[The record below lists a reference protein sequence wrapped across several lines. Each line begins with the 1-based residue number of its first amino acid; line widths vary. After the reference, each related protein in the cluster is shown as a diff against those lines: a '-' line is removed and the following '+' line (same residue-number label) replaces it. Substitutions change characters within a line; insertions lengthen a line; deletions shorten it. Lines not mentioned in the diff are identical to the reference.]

1 MRALGKDYIM
11 KDFIEDR
18 IKVFLEEMECFIVK
32 KSIPQDNFL
41 FKECD
46 YKVGNALPQI
56 DSDFRDFK
64 SNIDRWAGECDKHAW
79 FYKKITVPEDFA
91 DGEFYLTVSSDA
103 KQGWA
108 DVNPQF
114 IAYVDGALKQGI
126 DKNHRDLYLDGV
138 GEHEIYL
145 YAYTGSIF
153 PERVDFV
160 ADLCL
165 ADSKTKKLY
174 YDLKVPFEIL
184 EFEDENSKNYFEI
197 KKHINNAVNLI
208 DMREPYS
215 DDYYNS
221 LEKAE
226 EYLQNEFYGKYCRDG
241 EVHAICI
248 GHTHIDVAWEWTLA
262 QTREKTLRSFSTVLT
277 LMKKYPEYKFMSSQ
291 PQLYK
296 YLSEESPELY
306 EEVKEMVKQGRWE
319 VEGGMWVEADC
330 NLSSGESLVRQFLYG
345 KRFMKKEFGKDSKVL
360 WLPDVFGYSAALPQ
374 IMNKCGID
382 KFITS
387 KIGWNES
394 NKMPYDTF
402 IWHGID
408 NTPVFTYFMTA
419 QDKVRGKEPATN
431 VTYNAK
437 LNANQLRGAYDR
449 FQQKEL
455 YNDVLITFGF
465 GDGGGGP
472 TAKDLEMYDRLK
484 KGIPGT
490 STAVMGFAGD
500 FLEDVKTKTENNP
513 HTPHWNGEL
522 YLEFHRGTYTSQA
535 KNKKYN
541 RKSEFMFE
549 QAETLSLINEY
560 LNGVS
565 YPKEKLQSAWE
576 TILLNQF
583 HDIIPGSSI
592 REVYDVSHEQYRE
605 IQKTGGSIIEGALRK
620 IADGVCADEGIL
632 VYNPNSFAS
641 SSAVKTDSGYI
652 YAENI
657 PAKGYKVI
665 TPEKAQSDIYLTE
678 NTLENAFFKL
688 TLDENGNFSSIFD
701 KRNNREVLK
710 HGAKGNVFTVY
721 EDYPRE
727 YDNWEISS
735 YYTEKHWD
743 ILNVDSI
750 EKVYE
755 GERAGLKVT
764 RTYKQSKIVQTIFV
778 YSHIDRIDFETYI
791 DWKESHLV
799 LKTAFPVDVN
809 TNKATYD
816 IQFGS
821 VERPTHKN
829 TSWDAARFEVCAHKY
844 CDLSEYGYGVS
855 LMNDCKY
862 GHAIHD
868 GVMSLTLLKCGTFPD
883 PTADKCE
890 HEFTYSLFPHAN
902 DYREAGTIKKAY
914 ELNVPM
920 TAVNVGKNK
929 GELPCEYSFLS
940 VDKENVIF
948 ETAKKAEDGD
958 DIILRGYECFNKRTT
973 AVLTLGVPVKSAY
986 VCDML
991 ENIISEIPVNNNSI
1005 KVNFKPFEIITL
1017 KIEK

>member
-1 MRALGKDYIM
+1 M

-18 IKVFLEEMECFIVK
+18 IKVFLEETERLIVK
-32 KSIPQDNFL
+32 KSIPQNGFL
-41 FKECD
+41 YKECD
-46 YKVGNALPQI
+46 YKKGNDLPEI
-56 DSDFRDFK
+56 DGTFREFVTYK
-64 SNIDRWAGECDKHAW
+64 DRWAGECDKHAW
-79 FYKKITVPEDFA
+79 FYKKITVPEEFSE
-91 DGEFYLTVSSDA
+91 GEAELSIASDA
-103 KQGWA
+103 TVGWA
-108 DVNPQF
+108 CVNPQF
-114 IAYVDGALKQGI
+114 IAYVNGKLVQGI
-126 DKNHRDLYLDGV
+126 DKNHREIFLDGA
-138 GEHEIYL
+138 GTYEIYL
-145 YAYTGSIF
+145 YAYTGSVF
-153 PERVDFV
+153 PEHVDFIATLRLV
-160 ADLCL
+160 D
-165 ADSKTKKLY
+165 KKIKKLY

-184 EFEDENSKNYFEI
+184 EFEDENSRNYFEI
-197 KKHINNAVNLI
+197 KKHLNNAINLI
-208 DMREPYS
+208 DMRVPYS
-215 DDYYNS
+215 AEFYESIDR
-221 LEKAE
+221 AE
-226 EYLQNEFYGKYCRDG
+226 EYLQKGFYGKYCREG
-241 EVHAICI
+241 EIHAICI

-262 QTREKTLRSFSTVLT
+262 QTREKTLRSFSTVLA
-277 LMKKYPEYKFMSSQ
+277 LMKKYPEYKFISSQ

-296 YLSEESPELY
+296 FLSEESPELY

-345 KRFMKKEFGKDSKVL
+345 KRFMKKEFGVESKVL

-394 NKMPYDTF
+394 NKMPYDAF

-419 QDKVRGKEPATN
+419 QDKHRDKEPATN

-455 YNDVLITFGF
+455 YDDVLITFGH

-472 TAKDLEMYDRLK
+472 TVKDLEMYDRLK
-484 KGIPGT
+484 KGLPGT

-500 FLEDVKTKTENNP
+500 FLEDVKKKTENNP

-535 KNKKYN
+535 KNKRYN

-549 QAETLSLINEY
+549 NAETLSLINEY
-560 LNGVS
+560 LTGEV
-565 YPKEKLQSAWE
+565 YPKEKMQAAWE

-592 REVYDVSHEQYRE
+592 REVYEVSHAQYE
-605 IQKTGGSIIEGALRK
+605 KIQKTGTEIINSAEQN
-620 IADGVCADEGIL
+620 IADGVCADEGY
-632 VYNPNSFAS
+632 VVFNPNSFVS
-641 SSAVKTDSGYI
+641 SSAVKIDGEYI

-665 TPEKAQSDIYLTE
+665 VPEKAQSTVQLSDRAIE
-678 NTLENAFFKL
+678 NKFYKL
-688 TLDENGNFSSIFD
+688 TLDENGNFSSIYD
-701 KRNNREVLK
+701 KINNREVLK
-710 HGAKGNVFTVY
+710 NGEKGNVFTVY

-743 ILNVDSI
+743 ITALDSI
-750 EKVYE
+750 EKVCE
-755 GERAGLKVT
+755 GERSGLKIT
-764 RTYKQSKIVQTIFV
+764 RTYNNSKIVQTIFV
-778 YSHIDRIDFETYI
+778 YEHLDRIDFDTFI

-799 LKTAFPVDVN
+799 LKTKFPVDVN
-809 TNKATYD
+809 ANKATYD

-829 TSWDAARFEVCAHKY
+829 TRWDAARFEVCAHKY
-844 CDLSEYGYGVS
+844 CDFSEYGYGVS
-855 LMNDCKY
+855 LLNDCKY

-868 GVMSLTLLKCGTFPD
+868 GIMSLTLLKCGTFPD

-890 HEFTYSLFPHAN
+890 HRFTYSLCPHSG
-902 DYREAGTIKKAY
+902 DYREAGIIQKAY

-920 TAVNVGKNK
+920 TAVKVSGNK
-929 GELPCEYSFLS
+929 GTLPCEYSLLTA
-940 VDKENVIF
+940 DKENVIF
-948 ETAKKAEDGD
+948 ETAKKSEDGD
-958 DIILRGYECFNKRTT
+958 DIILRGYECFNKRTDVT
-973 AVLTLGVPVKSAY
+973 LTLGVPVKSAY
-986 VCDML
+986 ICDML
-991 ENIISEIPVNNNSI
+991 ENEETEIPVIDSKI
-1005 KVNFKPFEIITL
+1005 SLTFKPFEIITVKL
-1017 KIEK
+1017 KK

>member
-1 MRALGKDYIM
+1 M

-18 IKVFLEEMECFIVK
+18 IKVFLEETEHLIVK
-32 KSIPQDNFL
+32 KSIPQNGFL
-41 FKECD
+41 YKECD
-46 YKVGNALPQI
+46 YKKGNDLPEI
-56 DSDFRDFK
+56 DGTFREFVTYK
-64 SNIDRWAGECDKHAW
+64 DRWAGECDKHAW
-79 FYKKITVPEDFA
+79 FYKKITVPEDFSE
-91 DGEFYLTVSSDA
+91 GEAELSIASDA
-103 KQGWA
+103 TVGWA
-108 DVNPQF
+108 CVNPQF
-114 IAYVDGALKQGI
+114 IAYVNGKLVQGI
-126 DKNHRDLYLDGV
+126 DKNHREIFLGGP
-138 GEHEIYL
+138 GEYEIYL
-145 YAYTGSIF
+145 YAYTGSVF
-153 PERVDFV
+153 PEHVDFIATLRLV
-160 ADLCL
+160 D
-165 ADSKTKKLY
+165 KKIKKLY

-184 EFEDENSKNYFEI
+184 EFEDENSRNYFEI
-197 KKHINNAVNLI
+197 KKHLNNAINLI
-208 DMREPYS
+208 DMRVPYS
-215 DDYYNS
+215 
-221 LEKAE
+221 AE
-226 EYLQNEFYGKYCRDG
+226 FYASIDRAKEYIQNEFYGEYCREG
-241 EVHAICI
+241 EIHAICI

-262 QTREKTLRSFSTVLT
+262 QTREKTLRSFSTVLA

-345 KRFMKKEFGKDSKVL
+345 KRFMKKEFGVDSKVL

-394 NKMPYDTF
+394 NKMPYDAF
-402 IWHGID
+402 LWHGID

-419 QDKVRGKEPATN
+419 QDKHRDKEPATN

-455 YNDVLITFGF
+455 YDDVLITFGF

-472 TAKDLEMYDRLK
+472 TVKDLEMYDRLK

-500 FLEDVKTKTENNP
+500 FLEDVKKKTENNP

-535 KNKKYN
+535 KNKRYN

-549 QAETLSLINEY
+549 TAETLSLINEY
-560 LNGVS
+560 LTGEV
-565 YPKEKLQSAWE
+565 YPKEKMQASWE

-592 REVYDVSHEQYRE
+592 REVYEVSHAQYEE
-605 IQKTGGSIIEGALRK
+605 IQKTGSEIIKSAEQN
-620 IADGVCADEGIL
+620 IADGVCADKGY
-632 VYNPNSFAS
+632 VVFNPNSFAS
-641 SSAVKTDSGYI
+641 SSAVKTDDGYI
-652 YAENI
+652 FAENI
-657 PAKGYKVI
+657 PAKGYKVVV
-665 TPEKAQSDIYLTE
+665 PEKAQPTVTLSDSVIE
-678 NTLENAFFKL
+678 NKFYKL
-688 TLDENGNFSSIFD
+688 TLDENGNFSSIYD
-701 KRNNREVLK
+701 KINNREVLK
-710 HGAKGNVFTVY
+710 NGEKGNVFTVY

-743 ILNVDSI
+743 ITALDSI
-750 EKVYE
+750 EKVCE
-755 GERAGLKVT
+755 GERSGLKIT
-764 RTYKQSKIVQTIFV
+764 RTYNNSKIVQTIFV
-778 YSHIDRIDFETYI
+778 YEHLDRIDFDTFI

-799 LKTAFPVDVN
+799 LKTKFPVDVN
-809 TNKATYD
+809 ANKATYD

-855 LMNDCKY
+855 LLNDCKY
-862 GHAIHD
+862 GHSVYD

-890 HEFTYSLFPHAN
+890 HRFTYSLCPHSG
-902 DYREAGTIKKAY
+902 DYREAGIIQKAY

-920 TAVNVGKNK
+920 TAVKVSGNK
-929 GELPCEYSFLS
+929 GTLPCEYSLLTA
-940 VDKENVIF
+940 DKENVIF
-948 ETAKKAEDGD
+948 ETAKKSEDGD
-958 DIILRGYECFNKRTT
+958 DIILRGYECFNKRTDV
-973 AVLTLGVPVKSAY
+973 ALTLGVPVKRAY
-986 VCDML
+986 ICDML
-991 ENIISEIPVNNNSI
+991 ENEETEIPVIDSKI
-1005 KVNFKPFEIITL
+1005 SLTFKPFEIITVKL
-1017 KIEK
+1017 KK

>member
-1 MRALGKDYIM
+1 M

-18 IKVFLEEMECFIVK
+18 IKVFLEELERFIVK
-32 KSIPQDNFL
+32 ESIPQDNFL

-46 YKVGNALPQI
+46 YTVGNTLPQL
-56 DSDFRDFK
+56 DSDFREFK

-79 FYKKITVPEDFA
+79 FYKRITVPEDFA
-91 DGEFYLTVSSDA
+91 GGEFYLTVASDA
-103 KQGWA
+103 TKGWA

-114 IAYVDGALKQGI
+114 IAYVDGTLKQGI
-126 DKNHRDLYLDGV
+126 DKNHRDIFLDGV

-145 YAYTGSIF
+145 YAYTGSLF

-215 DDYYNS
+215 EDYYNS
-221 LEKAE
+221 LERAE

-262 QTREKTLRSFSTVLT
+262 QTREKTLRSFSTVLA

-296 YLSEESPELY
+296 FLMEESPELY
-306 EEVKEMVKQGRWE
+306 AEVKKMVKQGRWE

-345 KRFMKKEFGKDSKVL
+345 KRFMKKEFGVESRVL

-394 NKMPYDTF
+394 NKMPYDAF

-472 TAKDLEMYDRLK
+472 TAKDLEMYSRLK

-513 HTPHWNGEL
+513 HMPHWNGEL

-560 LNGVS
+560 LSGVS

-605 IQKTGGSIIEGALRK
+605 IQKTGGNIIDGALRK
-620 IADGVCADEGIL
+620 IADGVSADEGIL
-632 VYNPNSFAS
+632 VYNPNSFVS

-665 TPEKAQSDIYLTE
+665 APEKTQSDIYLTE

-688 TLDENGNFSSIFD
+688 TLDESGNFSSIFD

-710 HGAKGNVFTVY
+710 HGEKGNVFTVY

-755 GERAGLKVT
+755 GERAGLRVT

-855 LMNDCKY
+855 LINDCKY

-890 HEFTYSLFPHAN
+890 HEFTYSLYPHAN

-914 ELNVPM
+914 ELNIPM
-920 TAVNVGKNK
+920 IAVNVGKNK
-929 GELPCEYSFLS
+929 GNLPCEYSFLS

-948 ETAKKAEDGD
+948 ETAKKAEDGEG
-958 DIILRGYECFNKRTT
+958 IILRGNECFNKRTT
-973 AVLTLGVPVKSAY
+973 AVLTLGVPAKSAY
-986 VCDML
+986 ICDML
-991 ENIISEIPVNNNSI
+991 ENEETEIPI
-1005 KVNFKPFEIITL
+1005 YDGKITLNFKPFEIITVKL
-1017 KIEK
+1017 NWKHA

>member
-1 MRALGKDYIM
+1 M

-18 IKVFLEEMECFIVK
+18 IKVFLEETERLIVK
-32 KSIPQDNFL
+32 KSVMQDGFL
-41 FKECD
+41 YKECD
-46 YKVGNALPQI
+46 YKKGNDLPEI
-56 DSDFRDFK
+56 DGTFREFVTYK
-64 SNIDRWAGECDKHAW
+64 DRWAGECDKHAW
-79 FYKKITVPEDFA
+79 FYKKITVPEEFSE
-91 DGEFYLTVSSDA
+91 GEAELSIASDA
-103 KQGWA
+103 TVGWA
-108 DVNPQF
+108 CVNPQF
-114 IAYVDGALKQGI
+114 IAYVNGKLVQGI
-126 DKNHRDLYLDGV
+126 DKNHREIFLGGP
-138 GEHEIYL
+138 GEYEIYL
-145 YAYTGSIF
+145 YAYTGSVF
-153 PERVDFV
+153 PEHVDFIATLRLV
-160 ADLCL
+160 D
-165 ADSKTKKLY
+165 KKIKNLY
-174 YDLKVPFEIL
+174 YDLKVPFEVL
-184 EFEDENSKNYFEI
+184 EFEDENSRNYFEI
-197 KKHINNAVNLI
+197 KKYLNNAINFI
-208 DMREPYS
+208 DMRKPYS
-215 DDYYNS
+215 EEFYASIDR
-221 LEKAE
+221 AE
-226 EYLQNEFYGKYCRDG
+226 EYIQNEFYGKYCREG
-241 EVHAICI
+241 EIHAICI

-262 QTREKTLRSFSTVLT
+262 QTREKTLRSFSTVLA

-345 KRFMKKEFGKDSKVL
+345 KRFMKKEFGVDSKVL

-394 NKMPYDTF
+394 NKMPYDAF
-402 IWHGID
+402 LWHGID

-419 QDKVRGKEPATN
+419 QDKHRDKEPATN

-455 YNDVLITFGF
+455 YDDVLITFGF

-472 TAKDLEMYDRLK
+472 TVKDLEMYDRLK
-484 KGIPGT
+484 NGIPGT

-500 FLEDVKTKTENNP
+500 FLQDVKKKTENNP

-535 KNKKYN
+535 KNKRYN

-549 QAETLSLINEY
+549 TAETLSLINEY
-560 LNGVS
+560 LTGEV
-565 YPKEKLQSAWE
+565 YPKEKMQSAWE

-592 REVYDVSHEQYRE
+592 REVYEVSHAQYEE
-605 IQKTGGSIIEGALRK
+605 IGKTGTEIINNAEQN
-620 IADGVCADEGIL
+620 IADGVCADKGY
-632 VYNPNSFAS
+632 VVFNPNSFVS
-641 SSAVKTDSGYI
+641 SSAVKIDGEYI

-665 TPEKAQSDIYLTE
+665 VPEKAQSTVQLSDSVIE
-678 NTLENAFFKL
+678 NKFYKL
-688 TLDENGNFSSIFD
+688 TLDENGNFSSIYD
-701 KRNNREVLK
+701 KINNREVLK
-710 HGAKGNVFTVY
+710 NGEKGNVFTVY

-743 ILNVDSI
+743 ITALDSI
-750 EKVYE
+750 EKVCE
-755 GERAGLKVT
+755 GERSGLKIT
-764 RTYKQSKIVQTIFV
+764 RTYNNSKIVQTIFV
-778 YSHIDRIDFETYI
+778 YEHLDRIDFDTFI

-799 LKTAFPVDVN
+799 LKTKFPVDVN
-809 TNKATYD
+809 ANKATYD

-855 LMNDCKY
+855 LLNDCKY
-862 GHAIHD
+862 GHSVHD

-890 HEFTYSLFPHAN
+890 HRFTYSLCPHLG
-902 DYREAGTIKKAY
+902 DYREAGIIQKAY

-920 TAVNVGKNK
+920 TAVKVSGNK
-929 GELPCEYSFLS
+929 GTLPCEYSLLS
-940 VDKENVIF
+940 ADKENVIF
-948 ETAKKAEDGD
+948 ETVKKAEDGD
-958 DIILRGYECFNKRTT
+958 DIILRGYECFNKRTDVT
-973 AVLTLGVPVKSAY
+973 LTLGVPVKSAY
-986 VCDML
+986 ICDML
-991 ENIISEIPVNNNSI
+991 ENEETEIPVIDSKI
-1005 KVNFKPFEIITL
+1005 SLTFKPFEIITVKL
-1017 KIEK
+1017 KK

>member
-1 MRALGKDYIM
+1 M

-18 IKVFLEEMECFIVK
+18 IKVFLEETERLIVK
-32 KSIPQDNFL
+32 ECVLQDGFL
-41 FKECD
+41 YKECG
-46 YKVGNALPQI
+46 YKSGNDLPPI
-56 DSDFRDFK
+56 DGTFREFVTYK
-64 SNIDRWAGECDKHAW
+64 DRWAGECDKHAW
-79 FYKKITVPEDFA
+79 FYKKVTVPENFA
-91 DGEFYLTVSSDA
+91 EGEAELSIASDA
-103 KQGWA
+103 TVGWA

-114 IAYVDGALKQGI
+114 IAYVNGKLQQGI
-126 DKNHRDLYLDGV
+126 DKNHREIFLDGP
-138 GEHEIYL
+138 GTYEIYL
-145 YAYTGSIF
+145 YAYTGSVF
-153 PERVDFV
+153 PEHVDFI
-160 ADLCL
+160 ANLRLTD
-165 ADSKTKKLY
+165 KKIKKLY

-184 EFEDENSKNYFEI
+184 EFEDENSRNYFEI
-197 KKHINNAVNLI
+197 KKHLNNAINLI
-208 DMREPYS
+208 DMRRPYS
-215 DDYYNS
+215 QEYYAS
-221 LEKAE
+221 VEKAE
-226 EYLQNEFYGKYCRDG
+226 AYLQNEFYGKYCREG
-241 EVHAICI
+241 EIHAICI

-296 YLSEESPELY
+296 FLMEESPELY
-306 EEVKEMVKQGRWE
+306 KEVKEMVKQGRWE

-345 KRFMKKEFGKDSKVL
+345 KRFMQKEFGVESKVL

-374 IMNKCGID
+374 IMKKCGID

-394 NKMPYDTF
+394 NKMPYDAF

-408 NTPVFTYFMTA
+408 STPVFTYFMTA
-419 QDKVRGKEPATN
+419 QDKHRGKEPATN

-455 YNDVLITFGF
+455 YDDVLITFGF

-484 KGIPGT
+484 NGIPGT
-490 STAVMGFAGD
+490 STAVMGYAGD
-500 FLEDVKTKTENNP
+500 FLEDVKSKTANNP
-513 HTPHWNGEL
+513 HMPHWNGEL

-541 RKSEFMFE
+541 RTSEFMFE
-549 QAETLSLINEY
+549 KAETLSLINEY
-560 LNGVS
+560 LTGAV
-565 YPKEKLQSAWE
+565 YPKEKMQAAWE

-592 REVYDVSHEQYRE
+592 KEVYEVSHAQYEDIQETGSE
-605 IQKTGGSIIEGALRK
+605 IINSTMQN
-620 IADGVCADEGIL
+620 IADGVSADSGYV
-632 VYNPNSFAS
+632 VYNPNSFVS
-641 SSAVKTDSGYI
+641 SSAVKTDDGYI

-665 TPEKAQSDIYLTE
+665 APEKAKSTISLTDNTVE
-678 NTLENAFFKL
+678 NKFFKL
-688 TLDENGNFSSIFD
+688 QLDENGNFSSIFD

-710 HGAKGNVFTVY
+710 QGAKGNVFTVY

-743 ILNVDSI
+743 ITELDSV

-755 GERAGLKVT
+755 GERAGLRIT
-764 RTYKQSKIVQTIFV
+764 RTYNNSKIVQTIFV
-778 YSHIDRIDFETYI
+778 YDHISKIDFDTYI

-855 LMNDCKY
+855 LLNNCKY

-890 HEFTYSLFPHAN
+890 HEFTYSLYPHAG
-902 DYREAGTIKKAY
+902 DYREAGTIQKAY

-920 TAVNVGKNK
+920 TAVKVSENK
-929 GELPCEYSFLS
+929 GTLPCAYSFLTT
-940 VDKENVIF
+940 DAENIIF
-948 ETAKKAEDGD
+948 ETAKKAEDGE
-958 DIILRGYECFNKRTT
+958 DIILRGYECFNKRTDVT
-973 AVLTLGVPVKSAY
+973 LTLGVPVKRAY
-986 VCDML
+986 ICDML
-991 ENIISEIPVNNNSI
+991 ENEETEIPVTDGKISLS
-1005 KVNFKPFEIITL
+1005 FKPFEIITVKL
-1017 KIEK
+1017 K

>member
-1 MRALGKDYIM
+1 M

-18 IKVFLEEMECFIVK
+18 IRVFLEELERLIVK
-32 KSIPQDNFL
+32 TSVPQDGFL
-41 FKECD
+41 YKECG
-46 YKVGNALPQI
+46 YKTGNDLPPI
-56 DSDFRDFK
+56 DGTFREFVTYK
-64 SNIDRWAGECDKHAW
+64 DRWAGECDKHAW
-79 FYKKITVPEDFA
+79 FYKKVTVPESFSE
-91 DGEFYLTVSSDA
+91 GEAELSIASDA
-103 KQGWA
+103 TVGWA

-114 IAYVDGALKQGI
+114 IAYVNGKLQQGI
-126 DKNHRDLYLDGV
+126 DKNHREIFLDGP
-138 GEHEIYL
+138 GTYEFYL
-145 YAYTGSIF
+145 YAYTGSVF
-153 PERVDFV
+153 PEHVDFIATLRLV
-160 ADLCL
+160 D
-165 ADSKTKKLY
+165 KKIKKLY

-184 EFEDENSKNYFEI
+184 EFEDENSRNYFEI

-208 DMREPYS
+208 DMRNPYS
-215 DDYYNS
+215 EEFYS
-221 LEKAE
+221 SVERAE
-226 EYLQNEFYGKYCRDG
+226 EYLQTEFYGKYCR
-241 EVHAICI
+241 ECEIHAICI

-262 QTREKTLRSFSTVLT
+262 QTREKTLRSFSTVLA

-296 YLSEESPELY
+296 FLMEESPELY

-319 VEGGMWVEADC
+319 VEGGMWIEADC

-345 KRFMKKEFGKDSKVL
+345 KRFMKKEFGVESKVL

-374 IMNKCGID
+374 IMKKCGID

-394 NKMPYDTF
+394 NKMPYDAF
-402 IWHGID
+402 LWHGID
-408 NTPVFTYFMTA
+408 NTEIFTYFMTA
-419 QDKVRGKEPATN
+419 QDKVRGQEPATN

-455 YNDVLITFGF
+455 YDDVLITFGF

-472 TAKDLEMYDRLK
+472 TVKDLEMYDRLK
-484 KGIPGT
+484 IGIPGT
-490 STAVMGFAGD
+490 STAVMGYAGD

-513 HTPHWNGEL
+513 HMPHWNGEL

-535 KNKKYN
+535 RNKKYN
-541 RKSEFMFE
+541 RTSEFMFE
-549 QAETLSLINEY
+549 KAETLSLINEY
-560 LNGVS
+560 LTGSV
-565 YPKEKLQSAWE
+565 YPKEKMQAAWE

-592 REVYDVSHEQYRE
+592 HEVYEVSHEQYRN
-605 IQKTGGSIIEGALRK
+605 IQSMGTEIIENALEK
-620 IADGVCADEGIL
+620 LAEGVCADNGIL

-641 SSAVKTDSGYI
+641 SSAVKFGDGYI

-657 PAKGYKVI
+657 PPKGYKVI
-665 TPEKAQSDIYLTE
+665 RLQEEKSSVTLTDNTIE
-678 NTLENAFFKL
+678 NKFFKL
-688 TLDENGNFSSIFD
+688 SLDENGNFSSIFD
-701 KRNNREVLK
+701 KRNNREVLMS
-710 HGAKGNVFTVY
+710 GAKGNVFTVF

-743 ILNVDSI
+743 ITDLQSV
-750 EKVYE
+750 EPVYE
-755 GERAGLKVT
+755 GERAGLRIT
-764 RTYKQSKIVQTIFV
+764 RKYNQSKIVQTIFV
-778 YSHIDRIDFETYI
+778 YEHIDKIDFDTFI

-821 VERPTHKN
+821 VERHTHKN

-855 LMNDCKY
+855 LLNDCKY

-868 GVMSLTLLKCGTFPD
+868 GVMTLTLLKCGTFPD
-883 PTADKCE
+883 PLADKCE
-890 HEFTYSLFPHAN
+890 HEFTYSLYPHSK

-920 TAVNVGKNK
+920 TAVKVSENK
-929 GELPCEYSFLS
+929 GTLPCEFSLLS
-940 VDKENVIF
+940 TDAENIIF
-948 ETAKKAEDGD
+948 ETAKQAEDGD
-958 DIILRGYECFNKRTT
+958 DIILRGYECFNKRTDVT
-973 AVLTLGVPVKSAY
+973 LTFGLPVKSAY
-986 VCDML
+986 ICDML
-991 ENIISEIPVNNNSI
+991 ENEETEIPVTDGKISLT
-1005 KVNFKPFEIITL
+1005 FKPFEIVTVKL
-1017 KIEK
+1017 KK

>member
-1 MRALGKDYIM
+1 M

-18 IKVFLEEMECFIVK
+18 IKVFLEETERLIVK
-32 KSIPQDNFL
+32 KSVMQDGFL
-41 FKECD
+41 YKECD
-46 YKVGNALPQI
+46 YKKGNDLPEI
-56 DSDFRDFK
+56 DGTFREFVTYK
-64 SNIDRWAGECDKHAW
+64 DRWAGECDKHAW
-79 FYKKITVPEDFA
+79 FYKKITVPEEFSE
-91 DGEFYLTVSSDA
+91 GEAELSIASDA
-103 KQGWA
+103 TVGWA
-108 DVNPQF
+108 CVNPQF
-114 IAYVDGALKQGI
+114 IAYVNGKLVQGI
-126 DKNHRDLYLDGV
+126 DKNHREIFLGGP
-138 GEHEIYL
+138 GEYEIYL
-145 YAYTGSIF
+145 YAYTGSVF
-153 PERVDFV
+153 PEHVDFIATLRLV
-160 ADLCL
+160 D
-165 ADSKTKKLY
+165 KKIKKLY

-184 EFEDENSKNYFEI
+184 EFEDENSRNYFEI
-197 KKHINNAVNLI
+197 KKYLNNAINLI
-208 DMREPYS
+208 DMRKPYS
-215 DDYYNS
+215 EEFYASIDR
-221 LEKAE
+221 AE
-226 EYLQNEFYGKYCRDG
+226 EYIQNEFYGKYCREG
-241 EVHAICI
+241 EIHAICI

-262 QTREKTLRSFSTVLT
+262 QTREKTLRSFSTVLA

-306 EEVKEMVKQGRWE
+306 EEVKKMVKQGRWE

-345 KRFMKKEFGKDSKVL
+345 KRFMKKEFGVDSKVL

-394 NKMPYDTF
+394 NKMPCDAF
-402 IWHGID
+402 LWHGID

-419 QDKVRGKEPATN
+419 QDKHRGEEPATN

-455 YNDVLITFGF
+455 YDDVLITFGF

-472 TAKDLEMYDRLK
+472 TVKDLEMYERLK
-484 KGIPGT
+484 NGIPGT

-500 FLEDVKTKTENNP
+500 FLQDVKKKTENNP

-535 KNKKYN
+535 KNKRYN

-549 QAETLSLINEY
+549 NAETLSLINEC
-560 LNGVS
+560 LTGAV
-565 YPKEKLQSAWE
+565 YPKEKMQAAWE

-592 REVYDVSHEQYRE
+592 REVYEVSHAQYEE
-605 IQKTGGSIIEGALRK
+605 IGKTGTEIINNAEQN
-620 IADGVCADEGIL
+620 IADGVCADEGYVVFNL
-632 VYNPNSFAS
+632 NSFAS
-641 SSAVKTDSGYI
+641 SSAVKIDGEYI

-665 TPEKAQSDIYLTE
+665 VPEKAQPTVTLSDSVIE
-678 NTLENAFFKL
+678 NKFYKL

-701 KRNNREVLK
+701 KTNNREVLK
-710 HGAKGNVFTVY
+710 NGEKGNVFTVY

-743 ILNVDSI
+743 ITALDSI
-750 EKVYE
+750 EKVCE
-755 GERAGLKVT
+755 GERSGLKIT
-764 RTYKQSKIVQTIFV
+764 RTYNNSKIVQTIFV
-778 YSHIDRIDFETYI
+778 YEHLDRIDFDTFI

-799 LKTAFPVDVN
+799 LKTKFPVDVN
-809 TNKATYD
+809 ANKATYD

-855 LMNDCKY
+855 LLNDCKY
-862 GHAIHD
+862 GHSVHD

-890 HEFTYSLFPHAN
+890 HRFTYSICTHSG
-902 DYREAGTIKKAY
+902 DYREAGIIQKAY

-920 TAVNVGKNK
+920 TAVKVSGNK
-929 GELPCEYSFLS
+929 GTLPCEYSLLS
-940 VDKENVIF
+940 ADKENVIF
-948 ETAKKAEDGD
+948 ETVKKAEDGD
-958 DIILRGYECFNKRTT
+958 DIILRGYECFNKRTDVT
-973 AVLTLGVPVKSAY
+973 LTLGVPVKSAY
-986 VCDML
+986 ICDML
-991 ENIISEIPVNNNSI
+991 ENEETEIPVIDSKI
-1005 KVNFKPFEIITL
+1005 SLTFKPFEIITVKL
-1017 KIEK
+1017 KK

>member
-1 MRALGKDYIM
+1 M

-18 IKVFLEEMECFIVK
+18 IKVFLEEIERLIVK
-32 KSIPQDNFL
+32 KSIPQNGFL
-41 FKECD
+41 YKECD
-46 YKVGNALPQI
+46 YKTGNELPQI
-56 DSDFRDFK
+56 DGTFREFVTYK
-64 SNIDRWAGECDKHAW
+64 DRWAGECDKHAW
-79 FYKKITVPEDFA
+79 FYKKVTVPEDFSG
-91 DGEFYLTVSSDA
+91 GEAELSIASDA
-103 KQGWA
+103 TVGWA

-114 IAYVDGALKQGI
+114 IAYVNGKLVQGI
-126 DKNHRDLYLDGV
+126 DKNHREIFLDGA
-138 GEHEIYL
+138 GTYEIYL
-145 YAYTGSIF
+145 YAYTGSVF
-153 PERVDFV
+153 PEHVDFIATLRLV
-160 ADLCL
+160 D
-165 ADSKTKKLY
+165 KKIKKLY

-184 EFEDENSKNYFEI
+184 EFEDENSRNYFEI
-197 KKHINNAVNLI
+197 KKHLNNAINLI
-208 DMREPYS
+208 DMRVPYS
-215 DDYYNS
+215 AEFYESIDG
-221 LEKAE
+221 AE
-226 EYLQNEFYGKYCRDG
+226 EYIQNEFYGKYCREG
-241 EVHAICI
+241 EIHANCI

-262 QTREKTLRSFSTVLT
+262 QTREKTLRSFSTVLA

-306 EEVKEMVKQGRWE
+306 EQVKEMVKQGRWE

-345 KRFMKKEFGKDSKVL
+345 KRFMKKEFGVESKVL

-394 NKMPYDTF
+394 NKMPYDLF
-402 IWHGID
+402 FWHGID

-419 QDKVRGKEPATN
+419 QDKHRDKEPATN

-455 YNDVLITFGF
+455 YDDVLITFGH

-472 TAKDLEMYDRLK
+472 TVKDLEMYDRLK
-484 KGIPGT
+484 KGLPGT
-490 STAVMGFAGD
+490 STAVMGFASD
-500 FLEDVKTKTENNP
+500 FLEDVKEKTENNP

-535 KNKKYN
+535 KNKRYN

-549 QAETLSLINEY
+549 NAETLSLINEY
-560 LNGVS
+560 LTGAV
-565 YPKEKLQSAWE
+565 YPKEKMQAAWE

-592 REVYDVSHEQYRE
+592 REVYEVSHAQYEE
-605 IQKTGGSIIEGALRK
+605 IGKTGNEIINSAEQN
-620 IADGVCADEGIL
+620 IADGVCADEGY
-632 VYNPNSFAS
+632 VVFNPNSFAS
-641 SSAVKTDSGYI
+641 SSAVKIDGEYI

-665 TPEKAQSDIYLTE
+665 VPEKAQSTVQLSDRAIE
-678 NTLENAFFKL
+678 NKFYKL

-710 HGAKGNVFTVY
+710 NGEKGNVLTVY

-743 ILNVDSI
+743 ITALDSI
-750 EKVYE
+750 EKVCE
-755 GERAGLKVT
+755 GERSGLKIT
-764 RTYKQSKIVQTIFV
+764 RTYNNSKIVQTIFV
-778 YSHIDRIDFETYI
+778 YEHLDRIDFDTFI

-799 LKTAFPVDVN
+799 LKTKFPVDVN
-809 TNKATYD
+809 ANKATYD

-855 LMNDCKY
+855 LLNDCKY

-890 HEFTYSLFPHAN
+890 HRFTYSLCPHSG
-902 DYREAGTIKKAY
+902 DYREAGIIQKAY

-920 TAVNVGKNK
+920 TAVKVSGNNGT
-929 GELPCEYSFLS
+929 LPCKYSFLT

-948 ETAKKAEDGD
+948 ETAKKSEDSD
-958 DIILRGYECFNKRTT
+958 DIILRGYECFNKRTDVT
-973 AVLTLGVPVKSAY
+973 LTLGVPVKCAY
-986 VCDML
+986 ICDML
-991 ENIISEIPVNNNSI
+991 ENEETEIPVIDNKLSLT
-1005 KVNFKPFEIITL
+1005 FKPFEIITI
-1017 KIEK
+1017 KIK

>member
-1 MRALGKDYIM
+1 M

-18 IKVFLEEMECFIVK
+18 IKVFLEETERLIVK
-32 KSIPQDNFL
+32 ESVMQDGFL
-41 FKECD
+41 YKECD
-46 YKVGNALPQI
+46 YKKGNGLPPI
-56 DSDFRDFK
+56 DGTFREFVTYK
-64 SNIDRWAGECDKHAW
+64 DRWAGECDKHAW
-79 FYKKITVPEDFA
+79 FYKKVTVPEEFA
-91 DGEFYLTVSSDA
+91 DGEVELSIASDA
-103 KQGWA
+103 TVGWA

-114 IAYVDGALKQGI
+114 IAYVNGKLQQGI
-126 DKNHRDLYLDGV
+126 DKNHREIFLDGP
-138 GEHEIYL
+138 GTYEIYL
-145 YAYTGSIF
+145 YAYTGSVF
-153 PERVDFV
+153 PEHVDFI
-160 ADLCL
+160 ATLRLID
-165 ADSKTKKLY
+165 KKIKKLY

-184 EFEDENSKNYFEI
+184 EFEEENSRNYFEI
-197 KKHINNAVNLI
+197 KKHLNNAINFI
-208 DMREPYS
+208 DMRRPCSEA
-215 DDYYNS
+215 YYAS
-221 LEKAE
+221 VEKAE
-226 EYLQNEFYGKYCRDG
+226 EYLQNEFYGKYCREG
-241 EVHAICI
+241 EIHAICI

-296 YLSEESPELY
+296 FLMEESPELY

-345 KRFMKKEFGKDSKVL
+345 KRFMNKEFGVESKVL

-374 IMNKCGID
+374 IMKKCGID

-394 NKMPYDTF
+394 NKMPYDAF

-419 QDKVRGKEPATN
+419 QDKHRGKEPATN

-455 YNDVLITFGF
+455 YDDVLITFGF

-484 KGIPGT
+484 NGIPGT
-490 STAVMGFAGD
+490 STAVMGYAGD
-500 FLEDVKTKTENNP
+500 FLEDVKSKTENNP
-513 HTPHWNGEL
+513 HMPHWNGEL

-541 RKSEFMFE
+541 RTSEFMFE
-549 QAETLSLINEY
+549 NAETISLINEY
-560 LNGVS
+560 LTGAV
-565 YPKEKLQSAWE
+565 YPKEKMQAAWE

-592 REVYDVSHEQYRE
+592 KEVYEVSHAQYE
-605 IQKTGGSIIEGALRK
+605 DIQKTGSSIIGGALERL
-620 IADGVCADEGIL
+620 AEGVNADEGIL

-641 SSAVKTDSGYI
+641 SSAVKTDDGYI

-665 TPEKAQSDIYLTE
+665 VPDNTKSTIALTDNTVE
-678 NTLENAFFKL
+678 NKFFKL
-688 TLDENGNFSSIFD
+688 ILDENGNFSSIFD

-710 HGAKGNVFTVY
+710 QGAKGNVFTVY

-735 YYTEKHWD
+735 YYTEKHWN
-743 ILNVDSI
+743 ITELDSI
-750 EKVYE
+750 EPVYE
-755 GERAGLKVT
+755 GERAGLRIT
-764 RTYKQSKIVQTIFV
+764 RTYNNSKIVQTIFV
-778 YSHIDRIDFETYI
+778 YNHIDKIDFDTFI

-855 LMNDCKY
+855 LLNNCKY

-890 HEFTYSLFPHAN
+890 HEFTYSLYPHAG
-902 DYREAGTIKKAY
+902 DYREAGTIQKAY

-920 TAVNVGKNK
+920 TAVKVSENK
-929 GELPCEYSFLS
+929 GTLPCEYSFLS
-940 VDKENVIF
+940 LDSENIIF
-948 ETAKKAEDGD
+948 ETAKKAEDGE
-958 DIILRGYECFNKRTT
+958 DIILRGYECFNKRTGVT
-973 AVLTLGVPVKSAY
+973 LTLGVPVKSAY
-986 VCDML
+986 ICDML
-991 ENIISEIPVNNNSI
+991 ENEETEIPVTDGKISL
-1005 KVNFKPFEIITL
+1005 VFKPFEIITL
-1017 KIEK
+1017 KLKK

>member
-1 MRALGKDYIM
+1 M

-18 IKVFLEEMECFIVK
+18 IRVFLEELDRLIVK
-32 KSIPQDNFL
+32 TGVPQNGFL
-41 FKECD
+41 YKECG
-46 YKVGNALPQI
+46 YKSGNELPQI
-56 DSDFRDFK
+56 DGTFCEFVTYK
-64 SNIDRWAGECDKHAW
+64 DRWAGECDKHAW
-79 FYKKITVPEDFA
+79 FYKKVTVPESFA
-91 DGEFYLTVSSDA
+91 EGEAELSIASDA
-103 KQGWA
+103 TVGWA

-114 IAYVDGALKQGI
+114 IAYVNGKLVQGI
-126 DKNHRDLYLDGV
+126 DKNHREIFLDGP
-138 GEHEIYL
+138 GTYEIYL
-145 YAYTGSIF
+145 YAYTGSVF
-153 PERVDFV
+153 PEHVDFIATLRLV
-160 ADLCL
+160 D
-165 ADSKTKKLY
+165 KKIKKLY

-184 EFEDENSKNYFEI
+184 EFEDENSRNYFEI

-208 DMREPYS
+208 DMRNPYS
-215 DDYYNS
+215 EEFYS
-221 LEKAE
+221 SIERAE
-226 EYLQNEFYGKYCRDG
+226 EYIQNEFYGKYCREG
-241 EVHAICI
+241 EIHAICI

-262 QTREKTLRSFSTVLT
+262 QTREKTLRSFSTVLA

-296 YLSEESPELY
+296 FLMEESPELY
-306 EEVKEMVKQGRWE
+306 REVKEMVKQGRWE
-319 VEGGMWVEADC
+319 VEGGMWIEADC

-345 KRFMKKEFGKDSKVL
+345 KRFMQKEFGVESKVL

-374 IMNKCGID
+374 IMKKCGID

-394 NKMPYDTF
+394 NKMPYDAF
-402 IWHGID
+402 LWHGID
-408 NTPVFTYFMTA
+408 NTEIFTYFMTA
-419 QDKVRGKEPATN
+419 QDKHRGQEPATN

-455 YNDVLITFGF
+455 YDDVLITFGF

-484 KGIPGT
+484 IGIPGT
-490 STAVMGFAGD
+490 STAVMGYAGD

-513 HTPHWNGEL
+513 RIPHWNGEL

-541 RKSEFMFE
+541 RTSEFMFE
-549 QAETLSLINEY
+549 KAETLSLINEY
-560 LNGVS
+560 LTGAV
-565 YPKEKLQSAWE
+565 YPKEKMQAAWE

-592 REVYDVSHEQYRE
+592 HEVYEVSHEQYRN
-605 IQKTGGSIIEGALRK
+605 IQSTGKGIIDDALEK
-620 IADGVCADEGIL
+620 LADGVCADNGIL
-632 VYNPNSFAS
+632 VYNPNSFVS
-641 SSAVKTDSGYI
+641 SSAVKFGDGYI

-657 PAKGYKVI
+657 PPKGYKVI
-665 TPEKAQSDIYLTE
+665 VPEEEKSSIMLSNNTIE
-678 NTLENAFFKL
+678 NKFFKL
-688 TLDENGNFSSIFD
+688 SLDDNGNFSSIFD

-710 HGAKGNVFTVY
+710 QGAKGNVFTVY

-743 ILNVDSI
+743 ITDLQSI
-750 EKVYE
+750 EPIFE
-755 GERAGLKVT
+755 GERAGLRIT
-764 RTYKQSKIVQTIFV
+764 RKNNQSKIVQTIFV
-778 YSHIDRIDFETYI
+778 YEHIDKIDFDTFI

-855 LMNDCKY
+855 LLNDCKY

-868 GVMSLTLLKCGTFPD
+868 GVMTLTLLKCGTFPD
-883 PTADKCE
+883 PMADKCE
-890 HEFTYSLFPHAN
+890 HEFTYSLYPHAK
-902 DYREAGTIKKAY
+902 DYREAGTIQKAY

-920 TAVNVGKNK
+920 TAVKVSENK
-929 GELPCEYSFLS
+929 GTLPCEFSLLS
-940 VDKENVIF
+940 VDAENIIF
-948 ETAKKAEDGD
+948 ETAKQAEDSK
-958 DIILRGYECFNKRTT
+958 DIILRGYECFNKRTDVT
-973 AVLTLGVPVKSAY
+973 LTLGLPVKSAY
-986 VCDML
+986 ICDML
-991 ENIISEIPVNNNSI
+991 ENEETEIPVTDGKISLS
-1005 KVNFKPFEIITL
+1005 FKPFEIITVKL
-1017 KIEK
+1017 KK

>member
-1 MRALGKDYIM
+1 M

-18 IKVFLEEMECFIVK
+18 IRVFLEEFEKLVIK
-32 KSIPQDNFL
+32 KSELQDGFL

-46 YKVGNALPQI
+46 YKVGNKLPEI
-56 DSDFRDFK
+56 NSTFRTFH
-64 SNIDRWAGECDKHAW
+64 SNVDRWAGECDKHAW
-79 FYKKITVPEDFA
+79 FYKKITVPDEYN
-91 DGEFYLTVSSDA
+91 DGEAELSVASDA
-103 KQGWA
+103 TVGWA

-114 IAYVDGALKQGI
+114 IAYVNGTLKQGI
-126 DKNHRDLYLDGV
+126 DKNHREIFLDGA
-138 GEHEIYL
+138 GEYEIYL

-153 PERVDFV
+153 PQKVDFSATLRLV
-160 ADLCL
+160 DKATEKLC
-165 ADSKTKKLY
+165 
-174 YDLKVPFEIL
+174 YDIRVPFEIL
-184 EFEDENSKNYFEI
+184 EYEDENSRNYFEI
-197 KKHINNAVNLI
+197 KKHLNNAINLI

-215 DDYYNS
+215 EDYYES
-221 LEKAE
+221 VKKAT
-226 EYLQNEFYGKYCRDG
+226 EYLQNEFYGKYCREG
-241 EVHAICI
+241 EIHAVCI

-262 QTREKTLRSFSTVLT
+262 QTREKTLRSFSTVLA

-345 KRFMKKEFGKDSKVL
+345 KRFMNKEFGVESKVL

-374 IMNKCGID
+374 IMQKCGVD

-394 NKMPYDTF
+394 NKMPYDAF
-402 IWHGID
+402 MWHGID
-408 NTPVFTYFMTA
+408 GTPIFTYFMTA
-419 QDKVRGKEPATN
+419 QDKHRGQEPATN

-455 YNDVLITFGF
+455 YDDVLITFGF

-472 TAKDLEMYDRLK
+472 TKKDLEMYSRLK
-484 KGIPGT
+484 NGIPGT
-490 STAVMGFAGD
+490 STAVMGYAGD

-513 HTPHWNGEL
+513 HMPHWNGEL

-541 RKSEFMFE
+541 RTSEFMFE
-549 QAETLSLINEY
+549 NAETISLINEY
-560 LNGVS
+560 LTGAV
-565 YPKEKLQSAWE
+565 YPKEKMQAAWE

-592 REVYDVSHEQYRE
+592 KEVYEVSHAQYEE
-605 IQKTGGSIIEGALRK
+605 IQKTGSEIIGNAIQNIAEGVS
-620 IADGVCADEGIL
+620 ADSGYV

-641 SSAVKTDSGYI
+641 SSAVKTDDGYI

-665 TPEKAQSDIYLTE
+665 APQNTKSKIALTDNTVE
-678 NTLENAFFKL
+678 NKFFKL

-710 HGAKGNVFTVY
+710 QGAKGNVFTVY
-721 EDYPRE
+721 EDYPKE

-743 ILNVDSI
+743 ITELDSV
-750 EKVYE
+750 EPVYE
-755 GERAGLKVT
+755 GERAGLRIT
-764 RTYKQSKIVQTIFV
+764 RTYNQSKIVQTIFV
-778 YSHIDRIDFETYI
+778 YDHIDKIDFDTFI

-855 LMNDCKY
+855 LLNNCKY

-868 GVMSLTLLKCGTFPD
+868 GVMTLTLLKCGTFPD

-890 HEFTYSLFPHAN
+890 HEFTYSLYPHAG
-902 DYREAGTIKKAY
+902 DYREAGTIQKAY

-920 TAVNVGKNK
+920 TAVKVSGNK
-929 GELPCEYSFLS
+929 GTLPCEYSFLS
-940 VDKENVIF
+940 LDAENIVF
-948 ETAKKAEDGD
+948 ETAKKAEDGE
-958 DIILRGYECFNKRTT
+958 DIILRGYECFNKRTDVT
-973 AVLTLGVPVKSAY
+973 LTLGVPVNSAY
-986 VCDML
+986 ICDML
-991 ENIISEIPVNNNSI
+991 ENEETEIPVTDGKISLS
-1005 KVNFKPFEIITL
+1005 FKPFEIITL
-1017 KIEK
+1017 KLK

>member
-1 MRALGKDYIM
+1 M

-18 IKVFLEEMECFIVK
+18 IKVFLEETERLIVK
-32 KSIPQDNFL
+32 KSIPQNGFL
-41 FKECD
+41 YKECD
-46 YKVGNALPQI
+46 YKKGNDLPEI
-56 DSDFRDFK
+56 DGTFREFVTYK
-64 SNIDRWAGECDKHAW
+64 DRWAGECDKHAW
-79 FYKKITVPEDFA
+79 FYKNVIVPEDFSE
-91 DGEFYLTVSSDA
+91 GEAELSIASDA
-103 KQGWA
+103 TVGWA
-108 DVNPQF
+108 CVNPQF
-114 IAYVDGALKQGI
+114 IAYVNGELRQGI
-126 DKNHRDLYLDGV
+126 DKNHREIFLDGA
-138 GEHEIYL
+138 GAYEIYL
-145 YAYTGSIF
+145 YAYTGSVF
-153 PERVDFV
+153 PEHVDFIATLRLV
-160 ADLCL
+160 D
-165 ADSKTKKLY
+165 KKIKKLY

-184 EFEDENSKNYFEI
+184 EFEDENSRNYFEI
-197 KKHINNAVNLI
+197 KKHLNNAINLI
-208 DMREPYS
+208 DMRVPYS
-215 DDYYNS
+215 EEFYASIDR
-221 LEKAE
+221 AE
-226 EYLQNEFYGKYCRDG
+226 EYIQSEFYGKYCREG
-241 EVHAICI
+241 EIHAICI

-262 QTREKTLRSFSTVLT
+262 QTREKTLRSFSTVLA

-345 KRFMKKEFGKDSKVL
+345 KRFMKKEFGVDSKVL

-394 NKMPYDTF
+394 NKMPYDAF

-419 QDKVRGKEPATN
+419 QDKHRSQEPATN

-455 YNDVLITFGF
+455 YDDVLITFGF

-472 TAKDLEMYDRLK
+472 TVKDLEMYDRLK
-484 KGIPGT
+484 KGLPGT

-535 KNKKYN
+535 KNKRYN

-549 QAETLSLINEY
+549 NAETLSLINEY
-560 LNGVS
+560 LTGAV
-565 YPKEKLQSAWE
+565 YPKEKMQAAWE

-592 REVYDVSHEQYRE
+592 HEVYEVSHAQYEE
-605 IQKTGGSIIEGALRK
+605 IGKTGNEIINFAERN
-620 IADGVCADEGIL
+620 IADGVCADEGY
-632 VYNPNSFAS
+632 VVFNPNSFVS
-641 SSAVKTDSGYI
+641 SSAVKIDDGYI
-652 YAENI
+652 FAENI

-665 TPEKAQSDIYLTE
+665 VPEKVQPTVTLSDSTIE
-678 NTLENAFFKL
+678 NKYYKL

-701 KRNNREVLK
+701 KKNSREVLK
-710 HGAKGNVFTVY
+710 NGEKGNAFTVY

-743 ILNVDSI
+743 ITALDSI
-750 EKVYE
+750 EKVCE
-755 GERAGLKVT
+755 GERSGLKIT
-764 RTYKQSKIVQTIFV
+764 RTYNNSKIVQIIYV
-778 YSHIDRIDFETYI
+778 YEHIDRIDFDTFI

-799 LKTAFPVDVN
+799 LKTKFPVDVN
-809 TNKATYD
+809 ANKATYD

-844 CDLSEYGYGVS
+844 CDFSEYGYGVS
-855 LMNDCKY
+855 LLNDCKY
-862 GHAIHD
+862 GHAVHD

-890 HEFTYSLFPHAN
+890 HRFTYSLCPHSG
-902 DYREAGTIKKAY
+902 DYREAGIIQKAY

-920 TAVNVGKNK
+920 TAVKVSGNK
-929 GELPCEYSFLS
+929 GTLPCEYSLLTA
-940 VDKENVIF
+940 DKNNVIF
-948 ETAKKAEDGD
+948 ETAKKSEDGD
-958 DIILRGYECFNKRTT
+958 DIILRGYECFNKRTDVT
-973 AVLTLGVPVKSAY
+973 LTLGVPVKSAY
-986 VCDML
+986 ICDML
-991 ENIISEIPVNNNSI
+991 ENEETEIPVIDNKISLT
-1005 KVNFKPFEIITL
+1005 FKPFEIITL
-1017 KIEK
+1017 KLK

>member
-1 MRALGKDYIM
+1 M

-18 IKVFLEEMECFIVK
+18 IKVFLEETERLIVK
-32 KSIPQDNFL
+32 KSIPQNGFL
-41 FKECD
+41 YKECD
-46 YKVGNALPQI
+46 YKKGNDLPEI
-56 DSDFRDFK
+56 DGTFREFVTYK
-64 SNIDRWAGECDKHAW
+64 DRWAGECDKHAW
-79 FYKKITVPEDFA
+79 FYKKITVPEEFSE
-91 DGEFYLTVSSDA
+91 GEAELSIASDA
-103 KQGWA
+103 TVGWA
-108 DVNPQF
+108 CVNPQF
-114 IAYVDGALKQGI
+114 IAYVNGKLVQGI
-126 DKNHRDLYLDGV
+126 DKNHREIFLDGA
-138 GEHEIYL
+138 GTYEIYL
-145 YAYTGSIF
+145 YAYTGSVF
-153 PERVDFV
+153 PEHVDFIATLRLV
-160 ADLCL
+160 D
-165 ADSKTKKLY
+165 KKIKKLY

-184 EFEDENSKNYFEI
+184 EFEDENSRNYFEI
-197 KKHINNAVNLI
+197 KKHLNNAINLI
-208 DMREPYS
+208 DMRVPYS
-215 DDYYNS
+215 AEFYESIDR
-221 LEKAE
+221 AE
-226 EYLQNEFYGKYCRDG
+226 EYLQKEFYGKYCREG
-241 EVHAICI
+241 EIHAICI

-262 QTREKTLRSFSTVLT
+262 QTREKTLRSFSTVLA

-296 YLSEESPELY
+296 FLSEESPELY

-345 KRFMKKEFGKDSKVL
+345 KRFMKKEFGVESKVL

-394 NKMPYDTF
+394 NKMPYDAF

-419 QDKVRGKEPATN
+419 QDKHRDKEPATN

-455 YNDVLITFGF
+455 YDDVLITFGH

-472 TAKDLEMYDRLK
+472 TVKDLEMYDRLK
-484 KGIPGT
+484 KGLPGT

-500 FLEDVKTKTENNP
+500 FLEDVKKKTENNP

-535 KNKKYN
+535 KNKRYN

-549 QAETLSLINEY
+549 NAETLSLINEY
-560 LNGVS
+560 LTGEV
-565 YPKEKLQSAWE
+565 YPKEKMQAAWE

-592 REVYDVSHEQYRE
+592 REVYEVSHAQYE
-605 IQKTGGSIIEGALRK
+605 KIQKTGTEIINSAEQN
-620 IADGVCADEGIL
+620 IADGVCADEGY
-632 VYNPNSFAS
+632 VVFNPNSFVS
-641 SSAVKTDSGYI
+641 SSAVKIDGEYI

-665 TPEKAQSDIYLTE
+665 VPEKAQSTVQLSDRAIE
-678 NTLENAFFKL
+678 NKFYKL
-688 TLDENGNFSSIFD
+688 TLDENGNFSSIYD
-701 KRNNREVLK
+701 KINNREVLK
-710 HGAKGNVFTVY
+710 NGKKGNVFTVY

-743 ILNVDSI
+743 ITALDSI
-750 EKVYE
+750 EKVCE
-755 GERAGLKVT
+755 GERSGLKIT
-764 RTYKQSKIVQTIFV
+764 RTYNNSKIIQTIFV
-778 YSHIDRIDFETYI
+778 YEHLDRIDFDTFI

-799 LKTAFPVDVN
+799 LKTKFPVDVN
-809 TNKATYD
+809 ANKATYD

-855 LMNDCKY
+855 LLNDCKY
-862 GHAIHD
+862 GHSVHD

-890 HEFTYSLFPHAN
+890 HRFTYSICTHSG
-902 DYREAGTIKKAY
+902 DYREAGIIQKAY

-920 TAVNVGKNK
+920 TAVKVSGNK
-929 GELPCEYSFLS
+929 GTLPCEYSLLS
-940 VDKENVIF
+940 ADKENVIF
-948 ETAKKAEDGD
+948 ETVKKAEDGD
-958 DIILRGYECFNKRTT
+958 DIILRGYECFNKRTDVT
-973 AVLTLGVPVKSAY
+973 LTLGVPVKSAY
-986 VCDML
+986 ICDML
-991 ENIISEIPVNNNSI
+991 ENEETEIPVIDSKI
-1005 KVNFKPFEIITL
+1005 SLTFKPFEIITVKL
-1017 KIEK
+1017 KK

>member
-1 MRALGKDYIM
+1 M

-18 IKVFLEEMECFIVK
+18 IRVLLQEFEKYIVK
-32 KSIPQDNFL
+32 EKISLDGFMY
-41 FKECD
+41 KECD
-46 YKVGNALPQI
+46 YKIGNDIPAV
-56 DSDFRDFK
+56 DSTFCEYIPYK
-64 SNIDRWAGECDKHAW
+64 DRWGGVHDRHAW
-79 FYKKITVPEDFA
+79 FIKTVEIPKDWH
-91 DGEFYLTVSSDA
+91 GEIELEVASDSA
-103 KQGWA
+103 VGWA
-108 DVNPQF
+108 DINPQF
-114 IAYVDGALKQGI
+114 IAYVDGKLQQGI
-126 DKNHRDLYLDGV
+126 DKNHRDVFMTEGIHQV
-138 GEHEIYL
+138 AL
-145 YAYTGSIF
+145 YAYSGSIHDQY
-153 PERVDFV
+153 VDF
-160 ADLCL
+160 L
-165 ADSKTKKLY
+165 ATLKLIDEKTKKLY
-174 YDLKVPFEIL
+174 YDIRVPFEIL

-197 KKHINNAVNLI
+197 KKYLNNTLNLI
-208 DMREPYS
+208 DFRKPYS
-215 DDYYNS
+215 DEYYAS
-221 LEKAE
+221 IEKAE
-226 EYLQNEFYGKYCRDG
+226 EYIQTEFYGKYCHEG

-262 QTREKTLRSFSTVLT
+262 QTREKTLRSFSTVLA

-296 YLSEESPELY
+296 YLKEESPELY

-345 KRFMKKEFGKDSKVL
+345 KRFMKNEFGVDSKVL

-374 IMNKCGID
+374 IMNKCGVD

-394 NKMPYDTF
+394 NKMPYDEF

-449 FQQKEL
+449 FQQKDL

-472 TAKDLEMYDRLK
+472 TSKDLEMYKRLK

-490 STAVMGFAGD
+490 STAVMGYAGD
-500 FLEDVKTKTENNP
+500 FLEDVKTKTENKP
-513 HTPHWNGEL
+513 HMPHWSGEL

-541 RKSEFMFE
+541 RTSEFMFE
-549 QAETLSLINEY
+549 KAETLSLINEY
-560 LNGVS
+560 LNGVV
-565 YPKEKLQSAWE
+565 YPKEKIQDAWE

-592 REVYDVSHEQYRE
+592 HDVYEVSHEQYRE
-605 IQKTGGSIIEGALRK
+605 IQKTGNEIISSALEK
-620 IADGVCADEGIL
+620 IADGVNADSGFL
-632 VYNPNSFAS
+632 VYNPNSFTS
-641 SSAVKTDSGYI
+641 SSAVETENGVI

-665 TPEKAQSDIYLTE
+665 EPKKTDSNITLTHNRIE
-678 NTLENAFFKL
+678 NKFFTLV
-688 TLDENGNFSSIFD
+688 LDENGNFSSIFD

-710 HGAKGNVFTVY
+710 NGAKGNVLTAY
-721 EDYPRE
+721 EDFPRE

-735 YYTEKHWD
+735 YYTEKKWD
-743 ILNVDSI
+743 ISDVRSI
-750 EKVYE
+750 EQVYE
-755 GERAGLKVT
+755 GERAGLKIT
-764 RTYKQSKIVQTIFV
+764 RNYKDSKIVQWIFV
-778 YSHIDRIDFETYI
+778 YDHIDKIDFKTYI
-791 DWKESHLV
+791 DWKEEHIV

-809 TNKATYD
+809 SNKATYD

-862 GHAIHD
+862 GHSIHD
-868 GVMSLTLLKCGTFPD
+868 GVMTLTLLKCGTFPD
-883 PTADKCE
+883 ETADKCE
-890 HEFTYSLFPHAN
+890 HEFTYSLYPHAG
-902 DYREAGTIKKAY
+902 DLREAGTIKKAY

-920 TAVNVGKNK
+920 TAVPVSTNK
-929 GELPCEYSFLS
+929 GALPTEYSFLS
-940 VDKENVIF
+940 VDAENVIF
-948 ETAKKAEDGD
+948 ETAKMAEDND

-973 AVLTLGVPVKSAY
+973 ATVTLGVPVKKAFI
-986 VCDML
+986 CDML
-991 ENIISEIPVNNNSI
+991 ENNIREL
-1005 KVNFKPFEIITL
+1005 KVTGNTITVDFKPFEIITV
-1017 KIEK
+1017 KIKR

>member
-1 MRALGKDYIM
+1 M

-18 IKVFLEEMECFIVK
+18 IRVFLEELERLTVK
-32 KSIPQDNFL
+32 TGVPQDGFL
-41 FKECD
+41 YKECG
-46 YKVGNALPQI
+46 YKSGNELPPI
-56 DSDFRDFK
+56 DGTFREFVTYK
-64 SNIDRWAGECDKHAW
+64 DRWAGECDKHAW
-79 FYKKITVPEDFA
+79 FYKKVTVPESFA
-91 DGEFYLTVSSDA
+91 EGEAELSIASDA
-103 KQGWA
+103 TVGWA

-114 IAYVDGALKQGI
+114 IAYVNGKLVQGI
-126 DKNHRDLYLDGV
+126 DKNHREIFLDGP
-138 GEHEIYL
+138 GTYEIYL
-145 YAYTGSIF
+145 YAYTGSVF
-153 PERVDFV
+153 PEHVDFIATLRLV
-160 ADLCL
+160 D
-165 ADSKTKKLY
+165 KRIKKLY

-184 EFEDENSKNYFEI
+184 EFEDENSRNYFEI

-208 DMREPYS
+208 DVRNPYS
-215 DDYYNS
+215 EEFYS
-221 LEKAE
+221 SVERAE
-226 EYLQNEFYGKYCRDG
+226 EYIQNEFYGKYCREG
-241 EVHAICI
+241 EIHAICI

-262 QTREKTLRSFSTVLT
+262 QTREKTLRSFSTVLA

-296 YLSEESPELY
+296 FLMEESPELY
-306 EEVKEMVKQGRWE
+306 SEVKEMVKQGRWE
-319 VEGGMWVEADC
+319 VEGGMWIEADC

-345 KRFMKKEFGKDSKVL
+345 KRFMQKEFGVESKVL

-374 IMNKCGID
+374 IMKKCGID

-394 NKMPYDTF
+394 NKMPYDAF
-402 IWHGID
+402 LWHGID
-408 NTPVFTYFMTA
+408 NTEIFTYFMTA
-419 QDKVRGKEPATN
+419 QDKHRGQEPATN

-455 YNDVLITFGF
+455 YDDVLITFGF

-490 STAVMGFAGD
+490 STAVMGYAGD

-513 HTPHWNGEL
+513 RIPHWNGEL

-541 RKSEFMFE
+541 RTSEFMFE
-549 QAETLSLINEY
+549 KAETLSLINEY
-560 LNGVS
+560 LTGSV
-565 YPKEKLQSAWE
+565 YPKEKMQAAWE

-592 REVYDVSHEQYRE
+592 HEVYEVSHEQYRN
-605 IQKTGGSIIEGALRK
+605 IQSTGTEIIENALEK
-620 IADGVCADEGIL
+620 LAEGVCADNGIL
-632 VYNPNSFAS
+632 VYNPNSFVS
-641 SSAVKTDSGYI
+641 SSAVKFGDGYI

-657 PAKGYKVI
+657 PPKGYKVI
-665 TPEKAQSDIYLTE
+665 VPEEEKSSITLTDNTIE
-678 NTLENAFFKL
+678 NKFFRL
-688 TLDENGNFSSIFD
+688 SLDENGNFSSIFD

-710 HGAKGNVFTVY
+710 QGAKGNVFTVY

-743 ILNVDSI
+743 ITDLQSV
-750 EKVYE
+750 EPVFE
-755 GERAGLKVT
+755 GERAGLKIT
-764 RTYKQSKIVQTIFV
+764 RKYNQSKIVQTIFV
-778 YSHIDRIDFETYI
+778 YDHIDRIDFDTFI

-855 LMNDCKY
+855 LLNDCKY

-868 GVMSLTLLKCGTFPD
+868 GVMTLTLLKCGTFPD
-883 PTADKCE
+883 PLADKCE
-890 HEFTYSLFPHAN
+890 HKFTYSLYPHAN

-920 TAVNVGKNK
+920 TAVKVSGIK
-929 GELPCEYSFLS
+929 GTLPCEFSLLS
-940 VDKENVIF
+940 ADAENIIF
-948 ETAKKAEDGD
+948 ETAKQAEDGD
-958 DIILRGYECFNKRTT
+958 DIILRGYECFNKRTDVT
-973 AVLTLGVPVKSAY
+973 LTIGLPVKSAY
-986 VCDML
+986 ICDM
-991 ENIISEIPVNNNSI
+991 
-1005 KVNFKPFEIITL
+1005 
-1017 KIEK
+1017 

>member
-1 MRALGKDYIM
+1 M

-18 IKVFLEEMECFIVK
+18 IKVFLEETERLIVK
-32 KSIPQDNFL
+32 KSIPQNGFL
-41 FKECD
+41 YKECD
-46 YKVGNALPQI
+46 YKKGNELPQI
-56 DSDFRDFK
+56 DSTFREFVTYK
-64 SNIDRWAGECDKHAW
+64 NRWAGECDKHAW
-79 FYKKITVPEDFA
+79 FYKKVTVPEEFSE
-91 DGEFYLTVSSDA
+91 GEAELSIASDA
-103 KQGWA
+103 TVGWA
-108 DVNPQF
+108 CVNPQF
-114 IAYVDGALKQGI
+114 IAYVNGKLVQGI
-126 DKNHRDLYLDGV
+126 DKNHREIFLDGA
-138 GEHEIYL
+138 GTYEIYL
-145 YAYTGSIF
+145 YAYTGSVF
-153 PERVDFV
+153 PEHVDFIATLRLV
-160 ADLCL
+160 D
-165 ADSKTKKLY
+165 KKIKKLY

-184 EFEDENSKNYFEI
+184 EFEDENSRNYFEI
-197 KKHINNAVNLI
+197 KKHLNNAINII
-208 DMREPYS
+208 DMRVPYS
-215 DDYYNS
+215 AEFYASIDR
-221 LEKAE
+221 AE
-226 EYLQNEFYGKYCRDG
+226 EYIQSEFYGKYCREG
-241 EVHAICI
+241 EIHAICI

-262 QTREKTLRSFSTVLT
+262 QTREKTLRSFSTVLA

-296 YLSEESPELY
+296 YLSEESTELY

-345 KRFMKKEFGKDSKVL
+345 KRFMKKEFGVDSKVL

-394 NKMPYDTF
+394 NKMPYDAF

-419 QDKVRGKEPATN
+419 QDKHRGQEPATN

-455 YNDVLITFGF
+455 YDDVLITFGF

-472 TAKDLEMYDRLK
+472 TVKDLEMYDRLK
-484 KGIPGT
+484 KGLPGT

-500 FLEDVKTKTENNP
+500 FLEDVKKKTENNP

-535 KNKKYN
+535 KNKRYN

-549 QAETLSLINEY
+549 NAETLSLINEY
-560 LNGVS
+560 LTGAV
-565 YPKEKLQSAWE
+565 YPKEKMQAAWE

-592 REVYDVSHEQYRE
+592 REVYEVSHAQYEE
-605 IQKTGGSIIEGALRK
+605 IQKTGTEIINSAEQN
-620 IADGVCADEGIL
+620 IADGVCADEGY
-632 VYNPNSFAS
+632 VVFNPNSFAS
-641 SSAVKTDSGYI
+641 SSAVKIDGEYI

-665 TPEKAQSDIYLTE
+665 VPEKAQSTVQLSDRAIE
-678 NTLENAFFKL
+678 NKFYKL
-688 TLDENGNFSSIFD
+688 TLDENGNFSSIYD
-701 KRNNREVLK
+701 KINNREVLK
-710 HGAKGNVFTVY
+710 NGEKGNIFTVY

-743 ILNVDSI
+743 ITAIDSI
-750 EKVYE
+750 EKVCE
-755 GERAGLKVT
+755 GERSGLKIT
-764 RTYKQSKIVQTIFV
+764 RTYNKSKIVQTIFV
-778 YSHIDRIDFETYI
+778 YEHLDRIDFDTFI

-799 LKTAFPVDVN
+799 LKTKFPVDVN
-809 TNKATYD
+809 ANKATYD

-855 LMNDCKY
+855 LLNDCKY
-862 GHAIHD
+862 GHAVHA
-868 GVMSLTLLKCGTFPD
+868 GVMNLTLLKCGTFPD

-890 HEFTYSLFPHAN
+890 HRFTYSLCPHSG
-902 DYREAGTIKKAY
+902 DYREAGIIQKAY

-920 TAVNVGKNK
+920 TAVKVGGNK
-929 GELPCEYSFLS
+929 GTLPCEYSLLT

-958 DIILRGYECFNKRTT
+958 DIILRGYECFNKRTDVT
-973 AVLTLGVPVKSAY
+973 LTLGVPVKSAY
-986 VCDML
+986 ICDML
-991 ENIISEIPVNNNSI
+991 ENEETEIPVIDSKI
-1005 KVNFKPFEIITL
+1005 SLTFKPFEIITI
-1017 KIEK
+1017 KIK

>member
-1 MRALGKDYIM
+1 M

-18 IKVFLEEMECFIVK
+18 IKVFLGETERLIVK
-32 KSIPQDNFL
+32 ESVLQDGFL
-41 FKECD
+41 YKECG
-46 YKVGNALPQI
+46 YKSGNDLPQI
-56 DSDFRDFK
+56 DGTFREFVTYK
-64 SNIDRWAGECDKHAW
+64 DRWAGECDKHAW
-79 FYKKITVPEDFA
+79 FYKKVTVPARFA
-91 DGEFYLTVSSDA
+91 DGDVQLSIASDA
-103 KQGWA
+103 TVGWA

-114 IAYVDGALKQGI
+114 IAYVNGRLQQGI
-126 DKNHRDLYLDGV
+126 DKNHREIFLDGP
-138 GEHEIYL
+138 GTYEIYL
-145 YAYTGSIF
+145 YAYTGSVF
-153 PERVDFV
+153 PERVDFIANLRLV
-160 ADLCL
+160 D
-165 ADSKTKKLY
+165 KKIQKLY
-174 YDLKVPFEIL
+174 YDLRVPFEIL
-184 EFEDENSKNYFEI
+184 EFEDENSRNYFEI
-197 KKHINNAVNLI
+197 KKHLNNAINLI
-208 DMREPYS
+208 DMRNPYS
-215 DDYYNS
+215 DAYYAS

-226 EYLQNEFYGKYCRDG
+226 AYLQNEFYGKYCREG
-241 EVHAICI
+241 EIHAICI

-262 QTREKTLRSFSTVLT
+262 QTREKTLRSFSTVLA

-345 KRFMKKEFGKDSKVL
+345 KRFMQKEFGVESKVL

-374 IMNKCGID
+374 IMKKCGID

-394 NKMPYDTF
+394 NKMPYDAF

-419 QDKVRGKEPATN
+419 QDKRRGEEPATN

-455 YNDVLITFGF
+455 YDDVLITFGF

-472 TAKDLEMYDRLK
+472 TSKDLEMYRRLK
-484 KGIPGT
+484 NGIPGT
-490 STAVMGFAGD
+490 STAVMGYAGD
-500 FLEDVKTKTENNP
+500 FLEDVKKKTENNP
-513 HTPHWNGEL
+513 HMPRWNGEL

-541 RKSEFMFE
+541 RTSEFMFE
-549 QAETLSLINEY
+549 NAETISLINEY
-560 LNGVS
+560 LTGTV
-565 YPKEKLQSAWE
+565 YPKEKMQAAWE

-592 REVYDVSHEQYRE
+592 KEVYEVSHAQYEDIQQTGSE
-605 IQKTGGSIIEGALRK
+605 IINGAMQTIAEGVS
-620 IADGVCADEGIL
+620 ADSGYV
-632 VYNPNSFAS
+632 VYNPNSFVS
-641 SSAVKTDSGYI
+641 SSAVKTDDGYI

-665 TPEKAQSDIYLTE
+665 APEMAESTIALTDNTIE
-678 NTLENAFFKL
+678 NKFFKL

-710 HGAKGNVFTVY
+710 QGAKGNVFTVY

-743 ILNVDSI
+743 ITELDSV
-750 EKVYE
+750 EPVYE
-755 GERAGLKVT
+755 GERAGLKIT
-764 RTYKQSKIVQTIFV
+764 RTYSNSKIVQTIFV
-778 YSHIDRIDFETYI
+778 YEHIDKIDFDTFI

-799 LKTAFPVDVN
+799 LKTAFPVDIN

-855 LMNDCKY
+855 LLNDCKY
-862 GHAIHD
+862 GHAIHN

-890 HEFTYSLFPHAN
+890 HSFTYSLYPHSG

-920 TAVNVGKNK
+920 TAVKVSENK
-929 GELPCEYSFLS
+929 GTLPCEYSFLS
-940 VDKENVIF
+940 LDAENIIF
-948 ETAKKAEDGD
+948 ETVKKAEDGD
-958 DIILRGYECFNKRTT
+958 DIILRGYECFNKRTDVT
-973 AVLTLGVPVKSAY
+973 LTLGVPVTHAY
-986 VCDML
+986 ICDML
-991 ENIISEIPVNNNSI
+991 ENEETEIPVTDGKISLS
-1005 KVNFKPFEIITL
+1005 FKPFEIITVKL
-1017 KIEK
+1017 KK

>member
-1 MRALGKDYIM
+1 M

-18 IKVFLEEMECFIVK
+18 IKVFLEEMERFIVK

-46 YKVGNALPQI
+46 YKVGNTLPQI
-56 DSDFRDFK
+56 DSDFREFK

-91 DGEFYLTVSSDA
+91 GGEFYLTVASDA
-103 KQGWA
+103 TQGWA

-114 IAYVDGALKQGI
+114 IAYVDGVLRQGI
-126 DKNHRDLYLDGV
+126 DKNHRDIYLDGV

-145 YAYTGSIF
+145 YAYTGSVF

-160 ADLCL
+160 ANLCL
-165 ADSKTKKLY
+165 VDSKTKKLY

-215 DDYYNS
+215 EDYYNS
-221 LEKAE
+221 LKRAE

-262 QTREKTLRSFSTVLT
+262 QTREKTLRSFSTVLA

-296 YLSEESPELY
+296 FLMEESPELY
-306 EEVKEMVKQGRWE
+306 SEVKEMVKQGRWE

-345 KRFMKKEFGKDSKVL
+345 KRFMKNEFGVESRVL

-500 FLEDVKTKTENNP
+500 FLEDVKEKTENNP
-513 HTPHWNGEL
+513 HMPHWNGEL

-592 REVYDVSHEQYRE
+592 REVYDVSHEQYRK
-605 IQKTGGSIIEGALRK
+605 IQETGGSIIDGALRK

-665 TPEKAQSDIYLTE
+665 APNEMQSDISLTE
-678 NTLENAFFKL
+678 NTLENVFFKL

-710 HGAKGNVFTVY
+710 HGEKGNVFTVY

-743 ILNVDSI
+743 ILNIDSI

-755 GERAGLKVT
+755 GERAGLRVT

-890 HEFTYSLFPHAN
+890 HEFTYSLYPHAN

-929 GELPCEYSFLS
+929 GNLPCEYSFLS
-940 VDKENVIF
+940 VDAENVIF
-948 ETAKKAEDGD
+948 ETAKKAEDGEG
-958 DIILRGYECFNKRTT
+958 IILRGYECFNKRTT
-973 AVLTLGVPVKSAY
+973 AVLTLGVPAKSAY
-986 VCDML
+986 ICDML
-991 ENIISEIPVNNNSI
+991 ENEETEIPI
-1005 KVNFKPFEIITL
+1005 LDGKITLNFKPFEIITVKL
-1017 KIEK
+1017 KK

>member
-1 MRALGKDYIM
+1 M

-18 IKVFLEEMECFIVK
+18 IKVFLEETERLIVK
-32 KSIPQDNFL
+32 KSIPQNGFL
-41 FKECD
+41 YKECD
-46 YKVGNALPQI
+46 YKKGNELPQI
-56 DSDFRDFK
+56 DGTFREFVTYK
-64 SNIDRWAGECDKHAW
+64 DRWAGECDKHAW
-79 FYKKITVPEDFA
+79 FYKKVTVPKEFA
-91 DGEFYLTVSSDA
+91 EGEAELSIASDA
-103 KQGWA
+103 TVGWA

-114 IAYVDGALKQGI
+114 IAYVNGKLVQGI
-126 DKNHRDLYLDGV
+126 DKNHREIFMDGA
-138 GEHEIYL
+138 GAYEIYL
-145 YAYTGSIF
+145 YAYTGSVF
-153 PERVDFV
+153 PEHVDFIATLRLV
-160 ADLCL
+160 D
-165 ADSKTKKLY
+165 KKIKKLY

-184 EFEDENSKNYFEI
+184 EFEDENSRNYFEI
-197 KKHINNAVNLI
+197 KKHLNNAINLI
-208 DMREPYS
+208 DMRVPYS
-215 DDYYNS
+215 EEFYASIDR
-221 LEKAE
+221 AE
-226 EYLQNEFYGKYCRDG
+226 EYIQSEFYGKYCREG
-241 EVHAICI
+241 EIHAICI

-262 QTREKTLRSFSTVLT
+262 QTREKTLRSFSTVLA

-345 KRFMKKEFGKDSKVL
+345 KRFMKKEFGVDSKVL

-394 NKMPYDTF
+394 NKMPYDAF

-419 QDKVRGKEPATN
+419 QDKHRGQEPATN

-455 YNDVLITFGF
+455 YDDVLITFGF

-472 TAKDLEMYDRLK
+472 TVKDLEMYDRLK

-490 STAVMGFAGD
+490 STAVMGYAGD
-500 FLEDVKTKTENNP
+500 FLEDVKEKTENNP

-535 KNKKYN
+535 KNKRYN

-549 QAETLSLINEY
+549 NAETLSLINEY
-560 LNGVS
+560 LTGAI
-565 YPKEKLQSAWE
+565 YPKEKMQAAWE

-592 REVYDVSHEQYRE
+592 HEVYEVSHAQYEE
-605 IQKTGGSIIEGALRK
+605 IGKTGTEIIDSAERN
-620 IADGVCADEGIL
+620 IADGVCADQGY
-632 VYNPNSFAS
+632 VVFNPNSFAS
-641 SSAVKTDSGYI
+641 SSAVKTDDGYI
-652 YAENI
+652 FAENI

-665 TPEKAQSDIYLTE
+665 VPEKVQPTVTLSDSTIE
-678 NTLENAFFKL
+678 NKYYKL
-688 TLDENGNFSSIFD
+688 TLDGNGNFSSIFD
-701 KRNNREVLK
+701 KTNNREVLK
-710 HGAKGNVFTVY
+710 NGEKGNVFTVY

-735 YYTEKHWD
+735 YYTEKQWD
-743 ILNVDSI
+743 ITALDSI

-755 GERAGLKVT
+755 GERSGIKIT
-764 RTYKQSKIVQTIFV
+764 RTYNNSKIVQTIFV
-778 YSHIDRIDFETYI
+778 YEHLDRIDFDTFI

-799 LKTAFPVDVN
+799 LKTKFPVDVN
-809 TNKATYD
+809 ANKATYD

-855 LMNDCKY
+855 LLNDCKY

-890 HEFTYSLFPHAN
+890 HRFTYSLCPHSG
-902 DYREAGTIKKAY
+902 DYREAGIIQKAY

-920 TAVNVGKNK
+920 TAVKVSGNK
-929 GELPCEYSFLS
+929 GTLPCEYSLLTA
-940 VDKENVIF
+940 DKENVIF

-958 DIILRGYECFNKRTT
+958 DIILRGYECFNKRTDVT
-973 AVLTLGVPVKSAY
+973 LTLGVPVKSAY
-986 VCDML
+986 ICDML
-991 ENIISEIPVNNNSI
+991 ENEETEIPVIDNKISLT
-1005 KVNFKPFEIITL
+1005 FKPFEIITI
-1017 KIEK
+1017 KIK

>member
-1 MRALGKDYIM
+1 M

-18 IKVFLEEMECFIVK
+18 IRVFLEELERLIVK
-32 KSIPQDNFL
+32 TGVPQNGFL
-41 FKECD
+41 YKECG
-46 YKVGNALPQI
+46 YKSGNELPQI
-56 DSDFRDFK
+56 DGTFREFVTYK
-64 SNIDRWAGECDKHAW
+64 DRWAGECDKHAW
-79 FYKKITVPEDFA
+79 FYKKVTVPESFA
-91 DGEFYLTVSSDA
+91 EGEAELSIASDA
-103 KQGWA
+103 TVGWA

-114 IAYVDGALKQGI
+114 IAYVNGKLVQGI
-126 DKNHRDLYLDGV
+126 DKNHREIFLDGP
-138 GEHEIYL
+138 GTYEIYL
-145 YAYTGSIF
+145 YAYTGSVF
-153 PERVDFV
+153 PEHVDFIATLRLV
-160 ADLCL
+160 D
-165 ADSKTKKLY
+165 KKIKKLY

-184 EFEDENSKNYFEI
+184 EFEDENSRNYFEI

-208 DMREPYS
+208 DMRNPYS
-215 DDYYNS
+215 EEFYS
-221 LEKAE
+221 SIERAE
-226 EYLQNEFYGKYCRDG
+226 EYIQNEFYGKYCREG
-241 EVHAICI
+241 EIHAICI

-262 QTREKTLRSFSTVLT
+262 QTREKTLRSFSTVLA

-296 YLSEESPELY
+296 FLMEESPELY

-345 KRFMKKEFGKDSKVL
+345 KRFMQKEFGVESKIL

-374 IMNKCGID
+374 IMKKCGID

-394 NKMPYDTF
+394 NKMPYDAF
-402 IWHGID
+402 MWHGID
-408 NTPVFTYFMTA
+408 NTEIFTYFMTA
-419 QDKVRGKEPATN
+419 QDKVRGQEPATN

-455 YNDVLITFGF
+455 YDDVLITFGF

-484 KGIPGT
+484 TGIPGT
-490 STAVMGFAGD
+490 STAVMGYAGD

-513 HTPHWNGEL
+513 HMPHWNGEL

-541 RKSEFMFE
+541 RTSEFMFE
-549 QAETLSLINEY
+549 KAETISLINEY
-560 LNGVS
+560 LTGAA
-565 YPKEKLQSAWE
+565 YPKEKMQAAWE

-592 REVYDVSHEQYRE
+592 HEVYEVSHEQYRD
-605 IQKTGGSIIEGALRK
+605 IQLTGTEIIENALEK
-620 IADGVCADEGIL
+620 LADGVCADNGVL
-632 VYNPNSFAS
+632 VYNPNSFVS
-641 SSAVKTDSGYI
+641 SSAVKFGDGYI

-657 PAKGYKVI
+657 PPKGYKVI
-665 TPEKAQSDIYLTE
+665 VPEEEKSRIMLSNNTVE
-678 NTLENAFFKL
+678 NKFFKL
-688 TLDENGNFSSIFD
+688 SLDENGNFSSIFD

-710 HGAKGNVFTVY
+710 KGAKGNVFTVY

-743 ILNVDSI
+743 ITDLQSV
-750 EKVYE
+750 EPVYE
-755 GERAGLKVT
+755 GERAGLRIT
-764 RTYKQSKIVQTIFV
+764 RKYNQSIIVQTIFV
-778 YSHIDRIDFETYI
+778 YEHIDKIDFDTFI

-855 LMNDCKY
+855 LLNDCKY

-868 GVMSLTLLKCGTFPD
+868 GVMTLTLLKCGTFPD
-883 PTADKCE
+883 PLADKCE
-890 HEFTYSLFPHAN
+890 HKFTYSLYPHSN
-902 DYREAGTIKKAY
+902 DYREAGTIQKAY

-920 TAVNVGKNK
+920 TAVKVSENK
-929 GELPCEYSFLS
+929 GTLPCEFSLLS
-940 VDKENVIF
+940 ADAENIIF
-948 ETAKKAEDGD
+948 ETAKQAEDSE
-958 DIILRGYECFNKRTT
+958 DIILRGYECFNKRTDVT
-973 AVLTLGVPVKSAY
+973 LTFGLPVKSAY
-986 VCDML
+986 ICDML
-991 ENIISEIPVNNNSI
+991 ENEETEIPVTDGKISI
-1005 KVNFKPFEIITL
+1005 SFKPFEIITVKL
-1017 KIEK
+1017 KK

>member
-1 MRALGKDYIM
+1 M

-18 IKVFLEEMECFIVK
+18 IKVFLEETERLIVK
-32 KSIPQDNFL
+32 KSVMQDGFL
-41 FKECD
+41 YKECD
-46 YKVGNALPQI
+46 YKKGNDLPEI
-56 DSDFRDFK
+56 DGTFREFVTYK
-64 SNIDRWAGECDKHAW
+64 DRWAGECDKHAW
-79 FYKKITVPEDFA
+79 FYKKITVPEEFSE
-91 DGEFYLTVSSDA
+91 GEAELSIASDA
-103 KQGWA
+103 TVGWA
-108 DVNPQF
+108 CVNPQF
-114 IAYVDGALKQGI
+114 IAYVNGKLVQGI
-126 DKNHRDLYLDGV
+126 DKNHREIFLGGP
-138 GEHEIYL
+138 GEYEIYL
-145 YAYTGSIF
+145 YAYTGSVF
-153 PERVDFV
+153 PEHVDFIATLRLV
-160 ADLCL
+160 D
-165 ADSKTKKLY
+165 KKIKNLY
-174 YDLKVPFEIL
+174 YDLKVPFEVL
-184 EFEDENSKNYFEI
+184 EFEDENSRNYFEI
-197 KKHINNAVNLI
+197 KKYLNNAINFI
-208 DMREPYS
+208 DMRKPY
-215 DDYYNS
+215 
-221 LEKAE
+221 LEEFYASIDRAE
-226 EYLQNEFYGKYCRDG
+226 EYIQNEFYGKYCREG
-241 EVHAICI
+241 EIHAICI

-262 QTREKTLRSFSTVLT
+262 QTREKTLRSFSTVLA

-345 KRFMKKEFGKDSKVL
+345 KRFMKKEFGVDSKVL

-394 NKMPYDTF
+394 NKMPYDAF
-402 IWHGID
+402 LWHGID

-419 QDKVRGKEPATN
+419 QDKHRDKEPATN

-455 YNDVLITFGF
+455 YDDVLITFGF

-472 TAKDLEMYDRLK
+472 TVKDLEMYDRLK
-484 KGIPGT
+484 NGIPGT

-500 FLEDVKTKTENNP
+500 FLQDVKKKTENNP

-535 KNKKYN
+535 KNKRYN

-549 QAETLSLINEY
+549 TAETLSLINEY
-560 LNGVS
+560 LTGEV
-565 YPKEKLQSAWE
+565 YPKEKMQSAWE

-592 REVYDVSHEQYRE
+592 REVYEVSHAQYEE
-605 IQKTGGSIIEGALRK
+605 IGKTGTEIINNAEQN
-620 IADGVCADEGIL
+620 IADGVCADKGY
-632 VYNPNSFAS
+632 VVFNPNSFVS
-641 SSAVKTDSGYI
+641 SSAVKIDGEYI

-665 TPEKAQSDIYLTE
+665 VPEKAQSTVQLSDSVIE
-678 NTLENAFFKL
+678 NKFYKL
-688 TLDENGNFSSIFD
+688 TLDENGNFSSIYD
-701 KRNNREVLK
+701 KINNREVLK
-710 HGAKGNVFTVY
+710 NGEKGNVFTVY

-743 ILNVDSI
+743 ITALDSI
-750 EKVYE
+750 EKVCE
-755 GERAGLKVT
+755 GERSGLKIT
-764 RTYKQSKIVQTIFV
+764 RTYNNSKIVQTIFV
-778 YSHIDRIDFETYI
+778 YEHLDRIDFDTFI

-799 LKTAFPVDVN
+799 LKTKFPVDVN
-809 TNKATYD
+809 ANKATYD

-855 LMNDCKY
+855 LLNDCKY
-862 GHAIHD
+862 GHSVHD

-890 HEFTYSLFPHAN
+890 HRFTYSLCPHLG
-902 DYREAGTIKKAY
+902 DYREAGIIQKAY

-920 TAVNVGKNK
+920 TAVKVSGNK
-929 GELPCEYSFLS
+929 GTLPCEYSLLS
-940 VDKENVIF
+940 ADKENVIF
-948 ETAKKAEDGD
+948 ETVKKAEDGD
-958 DIILRGYECFNKRTT
+958 DIILRGYECFNKRTDVT
-973 AVLTLGVPVKSAY
+973 LTLGVPVKSAY
-986 VCDML
+986 ICDML
-991 ENIISEIPVNNNSI
+991 ENEETEIPVIDSKI
-1005 KVNFKPFEIITL
+1005 SLTFKPFEIITVKL
-1017 KIEK
+1017 KK